1 MNLQSL
7 YDIEEAENPYGKEGK
22 AIHPWKER
30 L

>member
-7 YDIEEAENPYGKEGK
+7 DDVEEAERQYGKEVK